1 MASFFKISIVDDD
14 VGVLKALSRRL
25 RIRGY
30 SFKTFASATA
40 FPEADDGSIPGCA
53 IVDLAMPGLN
63 GLELQRAP
71 IGRGAHR
78 PIIFLTGRGDIST
91 TVRAMRAGAVDFLT
105 KPVDDQ
111 ALLDALARAEALDA
125 KARAAQAEH
134 HAGREKMETLTPR
147 EREIIPHVL
156 AGKMNKDIAADLGIV
171 EQTIKVH
178 RRRVMAKLGIENVI
192 ELARIFHKMN
202 DKF

>member
-111 ALLDALARAEALDA
+111 ALLDALARA
-125 KARAAQAEH
+125 AQAEH

-178 RRRVMAKLGIENVI
+178 RRRVMAKLGIGNVI
-192 ELARIFHKMN
+192 ELARIFDKMN

>member
-1 MASFFKISIVDDD
+1 MTPPFEVCIVDDD
-14 VGVLKALSRRL
+14 VGVLRALSRRL
-25 RIRGY
+25 RVRGY
-30 SFKTFASATA
+30 GVRTFTSPTA
-40 FPEADDGSIPGCA
+40 FLEADDVSVPGCA
-53 IVDLAMPGLN
+53 IVDLAMPGMT
-63 GLELQRAP
+63 GLELQRAM
-71 IGRGAHR
+71 IGRGAQR
-78 PIIFLTGRGDIST
+78 PIIFLTGRGDISA

-134 HAGREKMETLTPR
+134 HAWRKKIATLTPR

-178 RRRVMAKLGIENVI
+178 RRRMMTKLGIGNVI
-192 ELARIFHKMN
+192 DLARIFDKMN
-202 DKF
+202 I

>member
-1 MASFFKISIVDDD
+1 MTSSFEVSIVDDD
-14 VGVLKALSRRL
+14 VGVLRALSRRL

-30 SFKTFASATA
+30 SVRTFACPAA
-40 FPEADDGSIPGCA
+40 FLEADDVSVPGCA
-53 IVDLAMPGLN
+53 IVDLAMPGMT
-63 GLELQRAP
+63 GLELQRAM
-71 IGRGAHR
+71 IARGAHR
-78 PIIFLTGRGDIST
+78 PIIFLTGRGDISV

-125 KARAAQAEH
+125 EARAAQAEH
-134 HAGREKMETLTPR
+134 HAWRERLAMLTPR

-178 RRRVMAKLGIENVI
+178 RRRMMTKLGIGNVI
-192 ELARIFHKMN
+192 ELARIF
-202 DKF
+202 DKIDL